1 MTARKLTSEQF
12 TETADPRVVE
22 NKNFNKVFCI
32 GYNKTGTTTLQTLLK
47 IYGFRMPNQ
56 MVQEIRLTETVHN
69 TDYNELLHFCSE
81 YDAFQDMPF
90 SQGLT
95 FAVVDAL
102 FPNSKFILTER
113 DADSWFNSMCNF
125 HKKVYQI
132 DDLSLLTEKDIL
144 EKFNYLYPGYLHQI
158 VVRNLSKFEG
168 DTRKVLWEKLYDY
181 EYYTADYKKRNE
193 DIKRHFLNVP
203 EKLLVIDVTKEK
215 DTQKICD
222 FLQIPLELIIDMPHS
237 NKT

>member
-1 MTARKLTSEQF
+1 MTDQKMTTEQF
-12 TETADPRVVE
+12 TKIAYPRVIA

-32 GYNKTGTTTLQTLLK
+32 GYNKTGTTTLETLLRL
-47 IYGFRMPNQ
+47 YGYRLPNQ
-56 MVQEIRLTETVHN
+56 IDQEIRLTKTVHN
-69 TDYNELLHFCSE
+69 TNYNELLQFCSKF
-81 YDAFQDMPF
+81 DAFQDMPF

-113 DADSWFNSMCNF
+113 DADSWFNSMCSF
-125 HKKVYQI
+125 HKKIFQI
-132 DDLSLLTEKDIL
+132 DDLTSLTEKDIL
-144 EKFNYLYPGYLHQI
+144 EKFNYLYPGYSHQI
-158 VVRNLSKFEG
+158 TARNLSKFEG

-181 EYYTADYKKRNE
+181 EYYIAGYKKRNE